1 MTATTPAAPRAATTA
16 PGPKG
21 VPLLGS
27 LGSWRRNTAEFLLG
41 LQRDYGEVVRMRL
54 GPMTVHQVTGPEA
67 VHQVLVKNHGNYVRG
82 PLYEQFGVVMG
93 KGLLTSDGEYWRG
106 HRRAVQP
113 AFQKNAVLGIVPN
126 IVRATEEMLDE
137 WDGKAARGEPVDLMT
152 EMLRLTLVTLSRS
165 LFAYDIKPSSRVL
178 KQIVD
183 DVVEVMFR
191 RGTASEMLPS
201 WLPTDRKRKIDRIH
215 QVFDK
220 VVADVRETYART
232 GDGSLISLMEQ
243 AVDPVT
249 GEPWT
254 DQEIRDELLT
264 IYLAGHETTAVS
276 LCWTLLSIANHPPVQ
291 EELDGEIGRVLGGG
305 PPDAENTDALTYTKM
320 VVDESLRMHPPIWI
334 FPRAAVGPDT
344 LGGYDIEAGS
354 SASRRR
360 PGLGR
365 HHAGYGRHTARPRP
379 RLRLPAAR
387 RGSRLEAPS
396 RGPRSP
402 PPARGRE
409 DRRTALASFVQ
420 LTDLHLTDVQHPVR
434 TEYLRVRAAGAW
446 RPQEALTVL
455 AAVALVERVNA
466 LRGGP
471 VTGADL
477 GFVMTTGD
485 NTDNNNKAELD
496 WFLRT
501 MSGGRITPDTGE
513 PGRYEGVQ
521 DSGLPL
527 YWHPDAALRDA
538 DKQRGFPR
546 VEGYLAAALRPV
558 NSPGLRVPWYSTVGN
573 HDDLPSGCFANGNA
587 SGFLAD
593 FAVGGRKLL
602 SLPVSDANALE
613 AVLKKGDDPRGS
625 HFTDLLRRETR
636 RMRRV
641 TPDPARAPFTGRV
654 RRGAPRPAYAGAG
667 PAGHGYTRENAD
679 TGNLYYSFRVSDG
692 VLGISLDTTDRGG
705 HFAGS
710 IGAAQLGWLRR
721 TLAAHQ
727 DDHVIVF
734 SHHNS
739 WTFDDGG
746 GDRILALLKGSRN
759 VVAWING
766 HSHRNAIL
774 AHDTF
779 WEISTAS
786 HVEFPQLARV
796 VELTDN
802 HDGTLSLFTTLIES
816 AAPHRTDY
824 TDLSQTGLAALYR
837 ELSLN
842 APGAGRTSRVLR
854 TPGTR
859 NSC

>member
-1 MTATTPAAPRAATTA
+1 MTAATPATPRAATTA

-215 QVFDK
+215 HVFDK

-232 GDGSLISLMEQ
+232 GDGSLTSLMEQ

-291 EELDGEIGRVLGGG
+291 EELGGEIDRVLGGG

-354 SASRRR
+354 SVLVSPLVSHHNPRYWDNPLAFDPYRFTPQAVRERPRMAYFPFGAGPRQCIGNSMALLELRTIVAMINQRFRISMIPGHALQYGSPVISLRPLRDVMVRLASRDRTH
-360 PGLGR
+360 GR
-365 HHAGYGRHTARPRP
+365 GSAG
-379 RLRLPAAR
+379 PAAVP
-387 RGSRLEAPS
+387 APAE
-396 RGPRSP
+396 GP
-402 PPARGRE
+402 A
-409 DRRTALASFVQ
+409 
-420 LTDLHLTDVQHPVR
+420 
-434 TEYLRVRAAGAW
+434 
-446 RPQEALTVL
+446 
-455 AAVALVERVNA
+455 
-466 LRGGP
+466 
-471 VTGADL
+471 
-477 GFVMTTGD
+477 
-485 NTDNNNKAELD
+485 
-496 WFLRT
+496 
-501 MSGGRITPDTGE
+501 
-513 PGRYEGVQ
+513 
-521 DSGLPL
+521 
-527 YWHPDAALRDA
+527 
-538 DKQRGFPR
+538 
-546 VEGYLAAALRPV
+546 
-558 NSPGLRVPWYSTVGN
+558 
-573 HDDLPSGCFANGNA
+573 PSGCPYTG
-587 SGFLAD
+587 
-593 FAVGGRKLL
+593 
-602 SLPVSDANALE
+602 
-613 AVLKKGDDPRGS
+613 
-625 HFTDLLRRETR
+625 
-636 RMRRV
+636 
-641 TPDPARAPFTGRV
+641 TPDA
-654 RRGAPRPAYAGAG
+654 
-667 PAGHGYTRENAD
+667 
-679 TGNLYYSFRVSDG
+679 
-692 VLGISLDTTDRGG
+692 
-705 HFAGS
+705 
-710 IGAAQLGWLRR
+710 
-721 TLAAHQ
+721 
-727 DDHVIVF
+727 
-734 SHHNS
+734 
-739 WTFDDGG
+739 
-746 GDRILALLKGSRN
+746 
-759 VVAWING
+759 
-766 HSHRNAIL
+766 
-774 AHDTF
+774 
-779 WEISTAS
+779 
-786 HVEFPQLARV
+786 
-796 VELTDN
+796 
-802 HDGTLSLFTTLIES
+802 
-816 AAPHRTDY
+816 
-824 TDLSQTGLAALYR
+824 
-837 ELSLN
+837 
-842 APGAGRTSRVLR
+842 
-854 TPGTR
+854 
-859 NSC
+859 